1 MNQLF
6 RTVSGVGEHGGKTFW
21 FKRLS
26 VDEYFFFDRM
36 LMNTLPAW
44 SAELKKKAT
53 HSVPDYKIFFIK
65 SFVFIRYIDIKYI

>member
-44 SAELKKKAT
+44 SAELKKRLLT
-53 HSVPDYKIFFIK
+53 PF
-65 SFVFIRYIDIKYI
+65 